1 MFRVLVEFFSRHRLW
16 CAAGVVLA
24 TAIAFYGNFM
34 AHEPLFSWS
43 EEAPNREFEHLDEVN
58 RQFESGGDFFL
69 VVESPSLFEPETFAV
84 VRRLA
89 EAVESDE
96 LVDSVITLDEVP
108 AFDALGLPERLMPQ
122 KGASREAFLAARSQ
136 ALAHPLIV
144 GQLLSEDA
152 RTMVLPVMFKQQGNE
167 RQEPRQRRRAADDA
181 AADRDEAGTADA
193 DKNASESAADDE
205 HRNRRERRAEVV
217 ERIDEAVQG
226 ALQGADLQVRLTGRI
241 PLNNEQTA
249 IFEYEERKFRL
260 IGFALVFVLAAIIF
274 RGLAAVLIVA
284 TACGLGL
291 FWTLGTLNLIGEDMN
306 PLTSVILP
314 VMLVM
319 VGFTDGVHIMV
330 DIRRSRAA
338 GVPPLEACKHATLY
352 LGMACALTSLT
363 TAIGFGS
370 LMIAESEVIRSFG
383 RSCAIGV
390 ALMFVSVVT
399 VIPLLSSTWMGRN
412 IHRGHEH
419 DIVHRNMTVLYG
431 MIAWVTRHATLVA
444 SGGTLLTLALSALAL
459 ATLRP
464 DNRIEDDFPSSSHA
478 YQALKHCDEALGGI
492 QFIQVVVD
500 WPANVTENSPALLE
514 TLREVDQL
522 LIDEPLVRYPLSIL
536 NLLRSLPS
544 NEADLAGRARWLPL
558 LPESVSRRFMKV
570 DSRRALVTG
579 RVQDLGIA
587 SYEPVFQ
594 RLEEKLAAL
603 ETARPGFQ
611 FKLSGG
617 PVVMGRTLHS
627 IITDLAKSLGMAA
640 LIIFLVM
647 GFAFRSA
654 RIGLISVVPNLFPLA
669 VTAAMLVAM
678 GRPLEIS
685 SVCAFTICLGIAVD
699 DTIHFLTRFRRELAV
714 DGDVDAAIARSFVGV
729 GTALIMTTVVLVAGF
744 ATVISSELPGNRTFG
759 LMACSTIGAA
769 LIGDLIILPAI
780 LSRFVP
786 RNAALQEALHLR
798 EVVEVE
804 PPAESLPE
812 RAC

>member
-1 MFRVLVEFFSRHRLW
+1 MFRALVEFFSHHRLM

-24 TAIAFYGNFM
+24 TLVAIYGNFI
-34 AHEPLFSWS
+34 ALEPLFSRA
-43 EEAPNREFEHLDEVN
+43 EREPNGEFDQLDEVN

-69 VVESPSLFEPETFAV
+69 VVESPALFEPKTFAV

-89 EAVESDE
+89 QAIESDE
-96 LVDSVITLDEVP
+96 LVDSVITLDRVP
-108 AFDALGLPERLMPQ
+108 VFDELGLPGRLMPQ
-122 KGASREAFLAARSQ
+122 NGASREAFLAARER

-144 GQLLSEDA
+144 GQLLSEDGQ
-152 RTMVLPVMFKQQGNE
+152 TMVLPVMFKRREGNE
-167 RQEPRQRRRAADDA
+167 RQDSRQSKGTDA
-181 AADRDEAGTADA
+181 AVADS
-193 DKNASESAADDE
+193 DKNAPNEE
-205 HRNRRERRAEVV
+205 QPIRREKRLEVV
-217 ERIDEAVQG
+217 ERIDAAVHA

-241 PLNNEQTA
+241 PLNKEQTA
-249 IFEYEERKFRL
+249 TFEYEERKFRL
-260 IGFALVFVLAAIIF
+260 IGFTLVFVLAAIIF
-274 RGLAAVLIVA
+274 RGLEAVLIVA
-284 TACGLGL
+284 SACGLGL
-291 FWTLGTLNLIGEDMN
+291 FWTIGALNLIGEDMN
-306 PLTSVILP
+306 QLTSVILP

-338 GVPPLEACKHATLY
+338 GVSPLEASRHATLH

-399 VIPLLSSTWMGRN
+399 VIPLLSSTWLGRN

-419 DIVHRNMTVLYG
+419 DIVNRNMTMLYG
-431 MIAWVTRHATLVA
+431 MIAWVTRHAKLVA
-444 SGGTLLTLALSALAL
+444 SGGTLLTLALVALAL

-464 DNRIEDDFPSSSHA
+464 DNRIEDDFPSNSRA

-492 QFIQVVVD
+492 QFIQVVID
-500 WPANVTENSPALLE
+500 WPENVSEQSPELFE
-514 TLREVDQL
+514 TLRDVDQL
-522 LIDEPLVRYPLSIL
+522 LNDEPLVRYPLSIL
-536 NLLRSLPS
+536 NLVRSLPG
-544 NEADLAGRARWLPL
+544 NEEDLAGQSRWLKL
-558 LPESVSRRFMKV
+558 LPKSVSRRFMKV
-570 DSRRALVTG
+570 ESRRALVTG

-603 ETARPGFQ
+603 EAVRPGFRL
-611 FKLSGG
+611 KLSGG

-627 IITDLAKSLGMAA
+627 IISDLAKSLGMAA
-640 LIIFLVM
+640 VIIFVVL
-647 GFAFRSA
+647 GIAFRSA
-654 RIGLISVVPNLFPLA
+654 LIGLISVVPNLFPLA
-669 VTAAMLVAM
+669 VTATMLVAM

-714 DGDVDAAIARSFVGV
+714 DGDVEGALARSIIGV
-729 GTALIMTTVVLVAGF
+729 GTALLMTTVVLVAGF

-769 LIGDLIILPAI
+769 LVGDLIILPAM
-780 LSRFVP
+780 LACFVP
-786 RNAALQEALHLR
+786 RSAAAQEALHLR
-798 EVVEVE
+798 EVIEDE
-804 PPAESLPE
+804 PEAELLNE
-812 RAC
+812 TAR